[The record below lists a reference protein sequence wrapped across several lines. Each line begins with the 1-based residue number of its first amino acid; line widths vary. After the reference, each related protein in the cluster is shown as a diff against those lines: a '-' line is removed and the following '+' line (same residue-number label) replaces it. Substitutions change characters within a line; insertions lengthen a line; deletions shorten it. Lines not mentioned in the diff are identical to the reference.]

1 MVGSSSSCPFKGTVC
16 VIGVFIGLP
25 VSKPSKVL
33 GSMYVKKDK
42 IMDA

>member
-1 MVGSSSSCPFKGTVC
+1 MVASSSSCPFKGTVC
-16 VIGVFIGLP
+16 VIAVFIGLP

-42 IMDA
+42 VMNA

>member
-1 MVGSSSSCPFKGTVC
+1 MVVSSSSCPFKGTVC
-16 VIGVFIGLP
+16 FIGVFIGLP

-42 IMDA
+42 TMDA

>member
-16 VIGVFIGLP
+16 VIGFFIGLP
-25 VSKPSKVL
+25 VSKPCKVL